1 MSDED
6 MTTRRIAQ
14 ILFKFDHIWVLNVH
28 VMSSRD
34 CHVLLLNQPNNKM
47 GDHLGM
53 LVIRI
58 DTNIVTHT

>member
-14 ILFKFDHIWVLNVH
+14 ILFKFDHIWVLNV
-28 VMSSRD
+28 MSSRD
-34 CHVLLLNQPNNKM
+34 CPVLLLNQPNNKM

-58 DTNIVTHT
+58 GTNIVTHT

>member
-6 MTTRRIAQ
+6 MTTHRIAQ
-14 ILFKFDHIWVLNVH
+14 ILFKFDDIWVLN

-34 CHVLLLNQPNNKM
+34 CPVLLLNQPNNKM

-58 DTNIVTHT
+58 VTRT